1 MSLARIEGNDLV
13 YAVLPSV
20 IATPAQHEESL
31 RSAQVKVKQVEQTE
45 GAIIEIRI
53 DKSGVLMRT
62 HDAADVMDPEKV
74 RSLER
79 IIRGRCGQI
88 LMN

>member
-1 MSLARIEGNDLV
+1 
-13 YAVLPSV
+13 V
-20 IATPAQHEESL
+20 IATPEQHKESL
-31 RSAQVKVKQVEQTE
+31 KSAHVQVKRVERTE
-45 GAIIEIRI
+45 GTIIEIRI
-53 DKSGVLMRT
+53 DKRGVLTRT
-62 HDAADVMDPEKV
+62 IDSVEVVDPEKV